1 MSILS
6 MENTAMSAIE
16 HAATWLVGHAA
27 NATTSLSDLTAKS
40 SLVMDALNIGTEAA
54 MTNGVATPILE
65 KGAELVLGAA
75 LDLSRIMQHTAGRL
89 PEAEPA
95 PEPYTPIPFLAVPP
109 LTKAEIK
116 AEAKAAAADAK
127 AEETDKAAGEA
138 AKK

>member
-89 PEAEPA
+89 PEAEP
-95 PEPYTPIPFLAVPP
+95 YTPIPFLAVPP